1 VLTKEEY
8 INIKPIARVE
18 RYKVVLEQ
26 LSEIRSQERNLMV
39 KQELETSSL
48 AIRKA
53 IDTLGFTTN
62 DIPNRTTRILHE
74 LEEYMTKHH
83 QLIKSLDQSFM
94 LFVVGTGKY
103 GKSTLINSL
112 LETEAAAVGVLP
124 KTWKIDVFRS
134 DIPQNKVHIKYR
146 NNDTRVESY
155 ENAQL
160 IIQEEERKRRE
171 SEKNINEEL
180 KLFRKEKPSNE
191 KLKDKV
197 TKLRRERLYN
207 SDITEMHWGIIRATV
222 LEQFYV
228 VDTPGMDQEVM
239 GNVVKS
245 AKEYYHKADG
255 VIWMLDA
262 TAIAASNAKELVEE
276 LETSLISIGEK
287 QQNNNNIIAVLN
299 RIDLIHS
306 SGGEAA
312 VAKIMEDATR
322 IYGSYFRT
330 IIPFSAKKA
339 YEGITMNNSEI
350 IESSGMNLLKREIHQ
365 AFYLNAK
372 EIQYDKKLKAKTAYN
387 RELIASLND
396 FSEAMN
402 KDIVKYKQHYKTWEK
417 LLSEETNS
425 LIKMVK
431 DETDQYKIR
440 IQNNIATQMQRVF
453 SIKDVNEQTKFID
466 QHILETT
473 IFTSILNK
481 YYEEEQKIYKNFFD
495 HHVKNIN
502 FTEYPSLENHNSR
515 FLHKNEI
522 KVLHSRNVSYGEDE
536 NFVKY
541 ASAIGAG
548 ILVSAAFGPIGLAVG
563 GIVGF
568 VAKQLMRSDFKQRL
582 TQGSVTMISEIEE
595 ILKKS
600 FEQSKQN
607 TMNNLMRI
615 STDSFLSVY
624 SFNLD
629 KGNHIS
635 DNLLAENEVAASS
648 TQERVPSVVGI
659 SEKEYAVER
668 IARETFEEIQLL
680 NKSLNCEFLP
690 SYTPIKSFLH

>member
-1 VLTKEEY
+1 MLTKEEY
-8 INIKPIARVE
+8 INNKPIARVE
-18 RYKVVLEQ
+18 RYKVVLDQ
-26 LSEIRSQERNLMV
+26 LSQIRGQERDLMV
-39 KQELETSSL
+39 KQELATSGL

-53 IDTLGFTTN
+53 IDTFGFTTN
-62 DIPNRTTRILHE
+62 DIPNRTTRILRE
-74 LEEYMTKHH
+74 LEDCMTKHH
-83 QLIKSLDQSFM
+83 QLIKSLDESFM

-124 KTWKIDVFRS
+124 KTWKIDVFRG

-146 NNDTRVESY
+146 NNDTKIVSY
-155 ENAQL
+155 EDAQL

-180 KLFRKEKPSNE
+180 KLFKNEKPSNE
-191 KLKDKV
+191 KLKDKL

-207 SDITEMHWGIIRATV
+207 SEITEMHWGIVGATI

-262 TAIAASNAKELVEE
+262 TAIAASNAKDLVEE
-276 LETSLISIGEK
+276 LEASLISIGEK
-287 QQNNNNIIAVLN
+287 QQNNIIAVLN

-312 VAKIMEDATR
+312 VAKIMEDASR
-322 IYGSYFRT
+322 IYGNYFRS
-330 IIPFSAKKA
+330 IIPFSGKKA

-350 IESSGMNLLKREIHQ
+350 IESSGLNLLKREIHQ
-365 AFYLNAK
+365 AFYFNAK
-372 EIQYDKKLKAKTAYN
+372 EIQYDKKLKAKTVYN
-387 RELIASLND
+387 RELITSLDD

-402 KDIVKYKQHYKTWEK
+402 KDIVKYKHHYQRWEK
-417 LLSEETNS
+417 LLTDETTS
-425 LIKMVK
+425 LIKRVK
-431 DETDQYKIR
+431 DESDQYKIR

-453 SIKDVNEQTKFID
+453 SIKNVTEQTEFID
-466 QHILETT
+466 EHILETS

-481 YYEEEQKIYKNFFD
+481 FHEEEQKIYKNFFD

-502 FTEYPSLENHNSR
+502 FTEYPSLENHNSK

-522 KVLHSRNVSYGEDE
+522 KELHSRNVSYGDDEDL
-536 NFVKY
+536 VKY

-548 ILVSAAFGPIGLAVG
+548 LLMSAAFGPIGLAIG

-568 VAKQLMRSDFKQRL
+568 VAKHIMRSDFKQRL
-582 TQGSVTMISEIEE
+582 THGSENMIAEIEG
-595 ILKKS
+595 ILLKS
-600 FEQSKQN
+600 FKQAQQN
-607 TMNNLMRI
+607 TLNNLMRI

-624 SFNLD
+624 SFNLNED
-629 KGNHIS
+629 NHFS
-635 DNLLAENEVAASS
+635 NKRLGENEVAA
-648 TQERVPSVVGI
+648 TLTKERVSRVVDK
-659 SEKEYAVER
+659 SDKEYDVER

-680 NKSLNCEFLP
+680 IKSLNCELLP